1 MSDNAQAGARPAT
14 SHRLA
19 ASALLAAASP
29 IAHTANWRTCSTR
42 VAPHALAAPLG
53 RPACRRLPPFSD
65 QALIPIVGNAQEH
78 AFHELPPRLARS
90 DAHTRRR
97 PEVEDEQ
104 WISATTPRSRWLL
117 YLGFFLFTSQLA
129 KKLHGVQE
137 LFNSQGN
144 TPLSSRPYP
153 ASTPRSTT
161 PAPRRPGSRSLLRT
175 LRCHT
180 RFYKENRM
188 HLTCAPGSFYT
199 HMIDKRV

>member
-1 MSDNAQAGARPAT
+1 MSDHTQAGARPAT

-104 WISATTPRSRWLL
+104 WIPATDATEPVAPVSW
-117 YLGFFLFTSQLA
+117 FLSIHITTG
-129 KKLHGVQE
+129 KG
-137 LFNSQGN
+137 
-144 TPLSSRPYP
+144 TTW
-153 ASTPRSTT
+153 STG
-161 PAPRRPGSRSLLRT
+161 A
-175 LRCHT
+175 
-180 RFYKENRM
+180 
-188 HLTCAPGSFYT
+188 
-199 HMIDKRV
+199 I